1 MPCCRGPEVTAAR
14 SDRRHGNSRASQTY
28 SDAINPEPLCDAK
41 VAGVLNRRC
50 RDLIEPLCLS
60 EAL

>member
-14 SDRRHGNSRASQTY
+14 RDRRHGNSRASQTY

-41 VAGVLNRRC
+41 VAGVLKEVRSN
-50 RDLIEPLCLS
+50 E
-60 EAL
+60 